1 MVRLFL
7 FSILVFLV
15 YSCGGGSFS
24 GTSKEVS
31 VFFDLKQKD
40 MVVSVSDYRSEFV
53 DLVMSVSSNDIFKR
67 NVYFN
72 SVRFVYKDLGGQVI
86 KEVVYPLGYSLSS
99 GETKTEKLV
108 LVSLQDKLSSPY
120 VYLNDV
126 NPSTVGLSYFEETLA
141 TPVVVVIGQGQ
152 CWIEQRCQIVGN
164 NQVCQDVEVCRR
176 DFVGTFP
183 EDIQLGTCMVV
194 AGDQRLQESI
204 LGVFSG
210 DGSGVIQGRNV
221 VVSFNRGVPHG
232 VYVVAKCL
240 SSIRP
245 LSHSY
250 VSLKLVYGDVL
261 YESAG
266 GNFLKNSFGV
276 IVGEVDSL
284 GKVYFYTAIGSK
296 DYPLVA
302 FYYRPSISGGELVG
316 YGNGGSLYRLR
327 TKYFPVDVSSVR
339 ILAEGDNFSLMGQ
352 VQHVSGLTGE
362 ITVTFP
368 RPVPGGIPIYAQYRL
383 TDLLQ
388 RVEVYVNTSLGQYKV
403 GEVSLRVIR

>member
-1 MVRLFL
+1 MVKVLL
-7 FSILVFLV
+7 AGILVFLV
-15 YSCGGGSFS
+15 YSCGGGGSLS
-24 GTSKEVS
+24 TSKELSVS
-31 VFFDLKQKD
+31 FELKQKD
-40 MVVSVSDYRSEFV
+40 VVVSVSDYRSETM

-67 NVYFN
+67 SVYFDG
-72 SVRFVYKDLGGQVI
+72 VRLVYKDLNGQVI
-86 KEVVYPLGYSLSS
+86 KQVVYPLGFSLSS
-99 GETKTEKLV
+99 GESRTEKLV
-108 LVSLQDKLSSPY
+108 LLSLQDKLSSPY

-152 CWIEQRCQIVGN
+152 CWIEQRCQIVGGN
-164 NQVCQDVEVCRR
+164 RVCQDVEVCRR
-176 DFVGTFP
+176 DFMGAFP
-183 EDIQLGTCMVV
+183 VDIQLGTCMVV
-194 AGDQRLQESI
+194 AGDQKVQESI
-204 LGVFSG
+204 LGAFSG

-221 VVSFNRGVPHG
+221 IVSFNRGVPHG

-240 SSIRP
+240 SAIRP

-266 GNFLKNSFGV
+266 GNFLKNSSGV

-284 GKVYFYTAIGSK
+284 GNVYFYTSIGSK

-316 YGNGGSLYRLR
+316 YGDGGSLYRLR
-327 TKYFPVDVSSVR
+327 TRYFPVDVSSVR
-339 ILAEGDNFSLMGQ
+339 VLAEGNNFSLMGQ
-352 VQHVSGLTGE
+352 VQHVSGSTGE

-368 RPVPGGIPIYAQYRL
+368 RPVPEGVPIYAQYRL
-383 TDLLQ
+383 TDLFQ
-388 RVEVYVNTSLGQYKV
+388 RVEVYVDTSIGKHKA
-403 GEVSLRVIR
+403 GEINLRVTK